1 VKTSIYLPDEMAQEA
16 RDRGISLSEVT
27 QAALRGAMP
36 DNAFVTVPEIGDVRG
51 IQGVEPVL
59 QISLSAMTGGLP
71 DGASAIFLVNAL
83 LQADRGHM
91 IDMGTAEPLLKQ
103 LSYGRPEPHK
113 FPLYARWRLSA
124 VAIERLE
131 QARAGGNFMLQVTI
145 EYGLMGGTAAP
156 DWRQPHRP
164 IRGPSDQPT
173 QKIIRAHDWVQNVLE
188 PWHQAT
194 AVSLVLPLPQA
205 STTNEHRTIVARL
218 ASARHDI
225 DDGQWKPSI
234 AATREAVELLRR
246 MRPPVIN
253 TKAQDRTLLER
264 EGTVLDRLADF
275 VQALFDF
282 DSAAS
287 HPDPHLRDIAWNREN
302 AVLALGAAV
311 SVAQAVFADR

>member
-1 VKTSIYLPDEMAQEA
+1 MKTSIYLPDEMAQQA

-36 DNAFVTVPEIGDVRG
+36 DNAFVTVPGISDVRG
-51 IQGVEPVL
+51 IHGVEPVL

-124 VAIERLE
+124 AAIERFE

-173 QKIIRAHDWVQNVLE
+173 QKIIRG
-188 PWHQAT
+188 
-194 AVSLVLPLPQA
+194 S
-205 STTNEHRTIVARL
+205 R
-218 ASARHDI
+218 
-225 DDGQWKPSI
+225 
-234 AATREAVELLRR
+234 
-246 MRPPVIN
+246 
-253 TKAQDRTLLER
+253 
-264 EGTVLDRLADF
+264 
-275 VQALFDF
+275 
-282 DSAAS
+282 
-287 HPDPHLRDIAWNREN
+287 
-302 AVLALGAAV
+302 LGAERARAMAAGNRG
-311 SVAQAVFADR
+311 VAGPAAPAGGDNRRTPDHRRQARERQTRHR